1 MFVNQINAS
10 EKNVKIVLK
19 YCKRVKQRVYLK
31 ELNNWEIQ
39 RGASMAEM
47 YVQTLEPVT
56 LMRA

>member
-39 RGASMAEM
+39 RGAALAEM

>member
-1 MFVNQINAS
+1 MFVHQKKSA
-10 EKNVKIVLK
+10 KIELK
-19 YCKRVKQRVYLK
+19 DCKRGKQRVYLK
-31 ELNNWEIQ
+31 QLNKWKIQ